1 MDRQSGAF
9 SLPKLGIGVALVLLG
24 LVMPLL
30 VNVDNLGVYSTL
42 FMALERQDTVLVL
55 YAAIRLV
62 ALNTLRCIP
71 HYLGAFFIGES
82 INTGKGIQFRQGVK
96 VVLILAIIPLVY
108 RAIEGLYGIHY
119 DFGAPAILLIFM
131 IVMLEKADFTTINV
145 AKKALM
151 VVLLIS
157 SMQFLDVMPG
167 LSRFPFGRGEASND
181 IKMAASLLDAEEAL
195 QFTGVLLFGLLLLG
209 SLLTLKLILDENRLR
224 QYGEQQGYLER
235 ERGKERLRA
244 LEQRSLLEMRHLVHD
259 LKSPL
264 TAAQALISVVK
275 LDQPEESQNA
285 AYLSTAEYAL
295 EHMSA
300 MISEILYEDYARPT
314 DTRHIVDGLLA
325 QLSDPAYGQ
334 VLRVDNLAP
343 DAWVE
348 VNEIRLV
355 RALAN
360 LVENAKK
367 ALPPAGGQVVLQI
380 SRVERDGQGCVRFL
394 VEDNGCGISQE
405 KMHDI
410 WTQGFSGNGSSG
422 LGLGFV
428 RQVVE
433 QNHGTIH
440 IDSQVGRGTAVSM
453 VFTESGEEDE

>member
-151 VVLLIS
+151 LCLAY
-157 SMQFLDVMPG
+157 PG
-167 LSRFPFGRGEASND
+167 SPLAGERRP
-181 IKMAASLLDAEEAL
+181 
-195 QFTGVLLFGLLLLG
+195 T
-209 SLLTLKLILDENRLR
+209 TLKWRPACWTRRKRCNLR
-224 QYGEQQGYLER
+224 
-235 ERGKERLRA
+235 
-244 LEQRSLLEMRHLVHD
+244 
-259 LKSPL
+259 
-264 TAAQALISVVK
+264 
-275 LDQPEESQNA
+275 
-285 AYLSTAEYAL
+285 
-295 EHMSA
+295 
-300 MISEILYEDYARPT
+300 
-314 DTRHIVDGLLA
+314 
-325 QLSDPAYGQ
+325 
-334 VLRVDNLAP
+334 
-343 DAWVE
+343 
-348 VNEIRLV
+348 
-355 RALAN
+355 
-360 LVENAKK
+360 
-367 ALPPAGGQVVLQI
+367 
-380 SRVERDGQGCVRFL
+380 GC
-394 VEDNGCGISQE
+394 C
-405 KMHDI
+405 
-410 WTQGFSGNGSSG
+410 SSG
-422 LGLGFV
+422 YCCWAPC
-428 RQVVE
+428 
-433 QNHGTIH
+433 
-440 IDSQVGRGTAVSM
+440 SPS
-453 VFTESGEEDE
+453 S

>member
-1 MDRQSGAF
+1 MDRQSGAS

-167 LSRFPFGRGEASND
+167 LSRFPLAGERRP
-181 IKMAASLLDAEEAL
+181 
-195 QFTGVLLFGLLLLG
+195 T
-209 SLLTLKLILDENRLR
+209 TLKWRPACWTRRKRCNLR
-224 QYGEQQGYLER
+224 GCCSLGYCCW
-235 ERGKERLRA
+235 A
-244 LEQRSLLEMRHLVHD
+244 PC
-259 LKSPL
+259 SP
-264 TAAQALISVVK
+264 
-275 LDQPEESQNA
+275 
-285 AYLSTAEYAL
+285 
-295 EHMSA
+295 
-300 MISEILYEDYARPT
+300 
-314 DTRHIVDGLLA
+314 
-325 QLSDPAYGQ
+325 
-334 VLRVDNLAP
+334 
-343 DAWVE
+343 
-348 VNEIRLV
+348 
-355 RALAN
+355 
-360 LVENAKK
+360 
-367 ALPPAGGQVVLQI
+367 
-380 SRVERDGQGCVRFL
+380 
-394 VEDNGCGISQE
+394 
-405 KMHDI
+405 
-410 WTQGFSGNGSSG
+410 SS
-422 LGLGFV
+422 
-428 RQVVE
+428 
-433 QNHGTIH
+433 
-440 IDSQVGRGTAVSM
+440 
-453 VFTESGEEDE
+453 